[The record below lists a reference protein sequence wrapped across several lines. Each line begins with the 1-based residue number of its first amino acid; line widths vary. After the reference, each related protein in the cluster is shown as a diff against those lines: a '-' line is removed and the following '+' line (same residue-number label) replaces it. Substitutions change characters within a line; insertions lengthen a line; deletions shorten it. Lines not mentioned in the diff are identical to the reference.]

1 MRLTFGGPEPADKK
15 KKKQDE
21 EIPEFAKSPKGF
33 AIELLKIILIAL
45 AIIIPVR
52 YFVFQPI
59 YVRGTSMEPSF
70 YDNQYLIIDEITYR
84 FTEPKR
90 GEVVVVKPVTT
101 QADYLIKR
109 IIALPGETLEIRG
122 GEVVVH
128 NQQYPDGIVLEEE
141 YLGEGVYT
149 SGTKA
154 VTLNSD
160 EYYVM
165 GDNRSVSLD
174 SRSFGPLPEDNIV
187 GRAWLRV
194 WPFEEFSHFAPP
206 EYVYD

>member
-1 MRLTFGGPEPADKK
+1 MRLTFSGSEPADIKK
-15 KKKQDE
+15 KKSEE

-33 AIELLKIILIAL
+33 VIELLKIILIAL

-52 YFVFQPI
+52 YFLFQPF
-59 YVRGTSMEPSF
+59 YVRGASMEPSF

-90 GEVVVVKPVTT
+90 GEVVVIKPVTT
-101 QADYLIKR
+101 QTDYLIKR
-109 IIALPGETLEIRG
+109 IIGLPGETLEIRN
-122 GEVVVH
+122 GEVMIR
-128 NQQYPDGIVLEEE
+128 NQQYPDGIVLEET

-149 SGTKA
+149 SGTKSA
-154 VTLNSD
+154 TLDSD

-206 EYVYD
+206 VYLFN